1 MDLDLA
7 IIGTREPDTFQAE
20 LAQEA
25 AWAVSSQL
33 GVKIRTGA
41 ADGIDSLAMKGTKP
55 GLLNLFLPWSTYN
68 QGKIPPLASRT
79 VYDPKL
85 HPLWTASV
93 TKYHP
98 NPKALSRGPFALH
111 ARNYGIVAGVTACLA
126 LPGPNESGGTAQGI
140 RICRGMGIPIGVHSK
155 GTLTATSVAA
165 VLRKLIAFYE
175 ERTQG

>member
-1 MDLDLA
+1 M
-7 IIGTREPDTFQAE
+7 
-20 LAQEA
+20 
-25 AWAVSSQL
+25 SSRF

-41 ADGIDSLAMKGTKP
+41 ADGIDTFAKKGAKI
-55 GLLNLFLPWSTYN
+55 GLLHVFLPWGRYN
-68 QGKIPPLASRT
+68 QATIPAHAVRT
-79 VYDPKL
+79 VYSPKQ

-111 ARNYGIVAGVTACLA
+111 ARNYGIVEGVTACLA

-155 GTLTATSVAA
+155 GTLTAESAAA
-165 VLRKLIAFYE
+165 VLRKLTAFYE
-175 ERTQG
+175 QRMVNDG